1 MTLSLTSHYPSGFVS
16 KSIDDNQ
23 MLKETQVNSHQPIDI
38 LFLGSHNSH
47 REKVHQMFLKLAEE
61 EELNVGFYFRYD
73 AFDFARE
80 TLIDQAKVLLS
91 LSLSS
96 VLTLS

>member
-1 MTLSLTSHYPSGFVS
+1 
-16 KSIDDNQ
+16 
-23 MLKETQVNSHQPIDI
+23 
-38 LFLGSHNSH
+38 
-47 REKVHQMFLKLAEE
+47 MFLKLAEE
-61 EELNVGFYFRYD
+61 EELNIGFYFRYD

-96 VLTLS
+96 VLTLSYRSS